1 MGLSLRVLL
10 QKQDLLT
17 WIKWLGALILVGL
30 FHAILLSILVLSCHK
45 LCIVNVLFAT
55 RYNKFLFF
63 AHGNSS
69 LRECLRHLHACE
81 SQLFYSLLRLHY
93 WCSAFAGF
101 IHLPPFSM
109 AEHLSKNVMHS
120 FLKLFLA
127 PCSGCARPRF
137 DISGDRPT
145 AVGDPPVLLTEVC
158 TKYPI
163 VLAHG
168 A

>member
-45 LCIVNVLFAT
+45 LCIVNVLFAK

-69 LRECLRHLHACE
+69 LRECLRNLHACE
-81 SQLFYSLLRLHY
+81 SQLFIQLVKVTLLVLCLRWFYSFTTVLNGRALGQECYALFFEALLSTL
-93 WCSAFAGF
+93 
-101 IHLPPFSM
+101 
-109 AEHLSKNVMHS
+109 
-120 FLKLFLA
+120 
-127 PCSGCARPRF
+127 
-137 DISGDRPT
+137 
-145 AVGDPPVLLTEVC
+145 
-158 TKYPI
+158 
-163 VLAHG
+163 
-168 A
+168 